1 MTAVCIKNNLT
12 EETEP
17 NVNRI
22 FFWTNSKTVL
32 KYIKNDN
39 KRFPVFV
46 THRVT
51 EIREH
56 SNKNKW
62 HYISSKINVTDDRTR
77 PIKFEEFH
85 TNCRYLYG
93 PKFLRGSELPIF
105 SCSDDSCVVSLNN
118 INLDTKYLKED
129 ETNQKKGSNFIF
141 WKRFLNWNK
150 LVRVVALVFKI

>member
-1 MTAVCIKNNLT
+1 MTHHL
-12 EETEP
+12 
-17 NVNRI
+17 
-22 FFWTNSKTVL
+22 
-32 KYIKNDN
+32 
-39 KRFPVFV
+39 
-46 THRVT
+46 T

-62 HYISSKINVTDDRTR
+62 HYIPSKINVADDRTR

-93 PKFLRGSELPIF
+93 QTFLRGSELPVF
-105 SCSDDSCVVSLNN
+105 SCSDDNCVVSLSN

-141 WKRFLNWNK
+141 WKRF
-150 LVRVVALVFKI
+150 